1 MNFKTFSTKTISD
14 MVDLLEE
21 KDQNSEL
28 EIEFENDVCSIKSK
42 KGFHIINTN
51 SYLNEIWVSSCVS
64 GPHHFG
70 FRGGLWLNKN
80 NQELGKILFSEF
92 EQILESKN

>member
-1 MNFKTFSTKTISD
+1 M
-14 MVDLLEE
+14 
-21 KDQNSEL
+21 
-28 EIEFENDVCSIKSK
+28 
-42 KGFHIINTN
+42 
-51 SYLNEIWVSSCVS
+51 S

-70 FRGGLWLNKN
+70 FRNGLWLNKN